1 MSILCV
7 LALLC
12 LMTLTHSAPL
22 TCEEML
28 RPLDQVDLPRLEG
41 RRALVAASLSHPP
54 FMERLRQ
61 RETASVD
68 FSSNSSE
75 SSISFRRSTRFDNV
89 CHYGSYNISLQGSSF
104 IFDNITTT
112 FTHTSCDDC
121 VLLSF
126 DVESGKRQH
135 FYLFSR
141 RRQLETQ
148 EIQEFT
154 AQVKCL
160 NMPPPVVMDPTKEL
174 CPEESS
180 SDAAAQ
186 TEEKAEGQTD

>member
-1 MSILCV
+1 MSSLCV

-12 LMTLTHSAPL
+12 LMTLTRSAPL
-22 TCEEML
+22 TCEELL
-28 RPLDQVDLPRLEG
+28 RPLDRVDLHGLEG

-54 FMERLRQ
+54 FMERLKQ
-61 RETASVD
+61 RETASID
-68 FSSNSSE
+68 FSSNSSDT
-75 SSISFRRSTRFDNV
+75 SISFRRSTRFDNV

-112 FTHTSCDDC
+112 FTHTCDDC

-126 DVESGKRQH
+126 DVKSEKRQH

-141 RRQLETQ
+141 RRQLQTE
-148 EIQEFT
+148 EIEEFK

-174 CPEESS
+174 CPEETSRE
-180 SDAAAQ
+180 AAAP
-186 TEEKAEGQTD
+186 TEEKAEGQKD

>member
-1 MSILCV
+1 MSALCV

-12 LMTLTHSAPL
+12 SMTLTRSAPL
-22 TCEEML
+22 TCEQML
-28 RPLDQVDLPRLEG
+28 RPLDQVDLHGLEG

-61 RETASVD
+61 RETASVH
-68 FSSNSSE
+68 FSSNTSDT
-75 SSISFRRSTRFDNV
+75 SISFRRSTRFDNV
-89 CHYGSYNISLQGSSF
+89 CYYGSYNISLQGSSF
-104 IFDNITTT
+104 VFDNITTT
-112 FTHTSCDDC
+112 FTHTTCHDC

-141 RRQLETQ
+141 RRQLDHE
-148 EIQEFT
+148 EIEEFK

-160 NMPPPVVMDPTKEL
+160 NMPPPVVMDPAKEL
-174 CPEESS
+174 CPEET
-180 SDAAAQ
+180 A
-186 TEEKAEGQTD
+186 EKAEGQKD